1 ALERAARKREREEA
15 EAGEPDAAA
24 VEKVT
29 RQRRMKQVDITE
41 DDAPVMK
48 TMAKFP
54 MHRRIAVLHLDDGD
68 AGMHRCIAN
77 GDPFILR
84 PKKGKSFLKSA
95 SDWKA
100 AESGLNSLVQGFAAK
115 FEEHRELS
123 RDKGQPVQRTSLPC
137 PSDDD
142 AISTL

>member
-1 ALERAARKREREEA
+1 MVWAWAQSK
-15 EAGEPDAAA
+15 
-24 VEKVT
+24 
-29 RQRRMKQVDITE
+29 
-41 DDAPVMK
+41 
-48 TMAKFP
+48 
-54 MHRRIAVLHLDDGD
+54 
-68 AGMHRCIAN
+68 
-77 GDPFILR
+77 
-84 PKKGKSFLKSA
+84 A

-142 AISTL
+142 AISTLVQAGNRLSHC

>member
-1 ALERAARKREREEA
+1 MIIPIGSLNYFTFFQGPSNSAKALERAARKREREEA

-84 PKKGKSFLKSA
+84 PKKGKSFLKSVA
-95 SDWKA
+95 SSHD
-100 AESGLNSLVQGFAAK
+100 
-115 FEEHRELS
+115 
-123 RDKGQPVQRTSLPC
+123 
-137 PSDDD
+137 
-142 AISTL
+142 